1 MNTSTYIVLF
11 LLIFV
16 IIWTAKQEKCV
27 AFKQLRN
34 RSQEGKQM
42 ETMARNMIGKRCA
55 VELFGGTTYKGVI
68 EQVADKAILLRQKK
82 DTRIVNLEFVVSITQ
97 LPEKK

>member
-1 MNTSTYIVLF
+1 MDTSTYIVLF
-11 LLIFV
+11 LLIFI
-16 IIWTAKQEKCV
+16 IIWTERRKKCV
-27 AFKQLRN
+27 VYKQLRN

-55 VELFGGTTYKGVI
+55 VELFGGNVYKGVI
-68 EQVADKAILLRQKK
+68 EQVADKAILLQQKK